1 MLTVRQLLARK
12 AHAVHHIAPD
22 ATVLEAL
29 QLMAAHDI
37 GALVVLRDGE
47 VAGLVS
53 ERDYARKV
61 ILRGRHSDETT
72 VAEIMDEKPVCVRS
86 AQTLEECM
94 QLMTEHRTRHLPVV
108 ENGQIAGVVSIGD
121 AVKAV
126 IADREATID
135 ELHEY
140 IRGAR

>member
-12 AHAVHHIAPD
+12 GHAVHHIAPE
-22 ATVLEAL
+22 ATVFEAL
-29 QLMAAHDI
+29 QLMAAHDV

-47 VAGLVS
+47 LAGLLT

-61 ILRGRHSDETT
+61 ILRGKQSSDTS
-72 VAEIMDEKPVCVRS
+72 VAEIMDDKPVCVHS
-86 AQTLEECM
+86 AQSVDECM
-94 QLMTEHRTRHLPVV
+94 HLMTEHRTRHLPVV
-108 ENGQIAGVVSIGD
+108 ENGQIAGMVSIGD

-126 IADREATID
+126 IADREATIE